1 MPRKAPFLDFLVS
14 LLDSNSSP
22 PGRGCCNLPV
32 SVILSRPNGERSG
45 GGCGESGTPLLPHT
59 RPFLS
64 RGTELDDPPLPV
76 ILLAPCYAWSGC
88 PSFFPA
94 WRSGSRGAPCKSF
107 VMPPSTAH
115 RNHRGFFLRLAIL
128 RYSGSAYFDV
138 GIRKSLRWLRS
149 RRLLS
154 YTNFHLFAPYPI
166 LTKFEV
172 YNFISLSFYFF
183 FLLRSSFRC
192 PASFCDLSRN
202 VNRTMDCVL
211 WIIPPNG
218 YTYIF
223 NFFRLE
229 FRRKFIVGMRGIV
242 SGIEFLNSRRLLVI
256 FLTSDR
262 R

>member
-1 MPRKAPFLDFLVS
+1 MHGAVVTLF
-14 LLDSNSSP
+14 SP
-22 PGRGCCNLPV
+22 PGALARAAPPANL
-32 SVILSRPNGERSG
+32 
-45 GGCGESGTPLLPHT
+45 LLC
-59 RPFLS
+59 
-64 RGTELDDPPLPV
+64 PPLQ
-76 ILLAPCYAWSGC
+76 LCD
-88 PSFFPA
+88 
-94 WRSGSRGAPCKSF
+94 
-107 VMPPSTAH
+107 H

-128 RYSGSAYFDV
+128 HYSGSAYFDV

-192 PASFCDLSRN
+192 PASFCDISRN

-218 YTYIF
+218 YTLYIQF
-223 NFFRLE
+223 LSPGISAQIYCWHAWYRLWH
-229 FRRKFIVGMRGIV
+229 
-242 SGIEFLNSRRLLVI
+242 
-256 FLTSDR
+256 
-262 R
+262 